1 VISADTAVS
10 AAFIDESVRAG
21 SGGLR
26 YVVAAGAVLQADRD
40 RARDEL
46 RKLLLPRQR
55 YLHWNSEKAARRLA
69 ILDRLSGFVA
79 MALACSSYPVG
90 ARRQER
96 ARADC
101 LTALVG
107 DLKAQGITELVIE
120 TRGEVPDRRDRR
132 TLLHA
137 RDAGIAASDLNYR
150 HVGKLEE
157 PLLWAADAIAGAVAL
172 HLTGE
177 DSRYFEQLRMSLF
190 VHRLGP

>member
-1 VISADTAVS
+1 MI
-10 AAFIDESVRAG
+10 AFIDESVRAG
-21 SGGLR
+21 SGRLL
-26 YVVAAGAVLQADRD
+26 YVAAAGAVLQADLD

-46 RKLLLPRQR
+46 RRLLLPRQP
-55 YLHWNSEKAARRLA
+55 YLHWNSEKAARRVA
-69 ILDRLSGFVA
+69 VLDRLTGLEV
-79 MALACSSYPVG
+79 MAFACSYYPVG
-90 ARRQER
+90 TRRQEP
-96 ARADC
+96 ARATC

-107 DLKAQGITELVIE
+107 DLKAEGISELVIE

-137 RDAGIAASDLNYR
+137 REVGIASGDLSYR

-177 DSRYFEQLRMSLF
+177 DSRYFKQLQTSLL
-190 VHRLGP
+190 VIRRLGP